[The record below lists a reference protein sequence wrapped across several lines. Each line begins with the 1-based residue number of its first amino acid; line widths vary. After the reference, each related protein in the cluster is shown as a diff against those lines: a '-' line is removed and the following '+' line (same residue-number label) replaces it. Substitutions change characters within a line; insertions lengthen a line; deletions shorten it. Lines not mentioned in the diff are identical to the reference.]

1 MQTQAEIITSIIKS
15 RRSIKHYIPGKQ
27 VPEEI
32 ILQILENAT
41 WAPNHGNTEPWHF
54 AVFSGKGLQKL
65 ADFQS
70 ELYKQQAGLK
80 YVEAKY
86 LKLKKAPL
94 LASHIIA
101 IGLKASKRF
110 PEMEEVAAVA
120 CAVQNISLTVTAYG
134 LGGYWSTGGITYMEE
149 AKPFFGLGEDD
160 KLLGFYSLGYVDA
173 PPQECKRKPLQEKV
187 VWVNE

>member
-54 AVFSGKGLQKL
+54 VVFSGEGLQKL

-70 ELYKQQAGLK
+70 ELYKQQAGPK

-86 LKLKKAPL
+86 
-94 LASHIIA
+94 
-101 IGLKASKRF
+101 
-110 PEMEEVAAVA
+110 
-120 CAVQNISLTVTAYG
+120 
-134 LGGYWSTGGITYMEE
+134 
-149 AKPFFGLGEDD
+149 
-160 KLLGFYSLGYVDA
+160 
-173 PPQECKRKPLQEKV
+173 
-187 VWVNE
+187 